1 MKTYVTKV
9 EIDNNQIAV
18 LFPPGLLE
26 SLNLIDGQFLFWT
39 VEGDKITIVKKVDE
53 LKNAK

>member
-9 EIDNNQIAV
+9 EVVDNQIAV

-26 SLNLIDGQFLFWT
+26 NLNLVDGQFLFWT
-39 VEGDKITIVKKVDE
+39 VDGEKILITKKVE
-53 LKNAK
+53 EIKNVK